1 MANMAK
7 QMELFDEGGL
17 MQEGGTVDPVSGND
31 VPVGST
37 QEEVRDDIPAQL
49 SEGEFVM
56 PADVVRYHGLDKMM
70 ALRDEAKM
78 GLQRMDAMGQMG
90 NADEAT
96 IPDGV
101 PFGMEDLEME
111 DDGLEMA
118 QGGVVSMANGGNVIP
133 GSNLIGGPI
142 THGMPGFVSGA
153 LGTSVGQI
161 GTPSLANTA
170 PPGLLGSPGSPIRSQ
185 GFPSMPVFPQ
195 VVVYGPD
202 GTAYPNPAAA
212 IAAGVNNYTMT
223 PPTAPAAPTGQAAAP
238 MQAASAQFQPAGTK
252 FTPTTIQPVMPT
264 FQQTIGTGVP
274 GVGSNLPGQD
284 DKKAEE
290 ADSPTTV
297 RSTTTRPTDDSDGGA
312 GVAVSGTGVGTATV
326 GSISEFVKSLFGD
339 KDEKTAKPRT
349 LEQTL
354 FDDRGVFG
362 GSTKFG
368 ISNSDLRKATGIQ
381 AMSQVG
387 SFVPT
392 GAIMSAMAK
401 EFGITKFTPND
412 IAVAGNTAR
421 NTALA
426 HMGYTSPGQLMTD
439 RQASVLGKAMLAGQE
454 AARKGLNADRA
465 VRSVLESDDA
475 IEARKESA
483 NNLRDIISPGST
495 LSQAASG
502 ARALASSYREDANQV
517 REGGIVRDSQG
528 RPVTSR
534 ATGRAVMSTSARK
547 EMNRLNDIAEALEIA
562 SGSMSI
568 QDEINSGYRDA
579 KTGVVDTSRSG
590 FGRGMSD
597 FKDYYEEGD
606 DTPPTGDRGFSVT
619 TGDDFGDDNFS
630 VTSDPSVTATSRTT
644 GESITTNYSQIPDE
658 LQTPST
664 SGESTSDNKIV
675 CTAMNNAYGFGSFR
689 QTVWLQHSK
698 NMDPAYQKGY
708 HCIFKPLIKFAYKD
722 AAWYNMAIRNMLEG
736 IARRRTADIWM
747 QKHGK
752 RHWHGAI
759 ERAILEPLCYIVGK
773 IK

>member
-1 MANMAK
+1 MLSMANMAK

-111 DDGLEMA
+111 DDGLEMN
-118 QGGVVSMANGGNVIP
+118 QGGLINYQRPSIGFT
-133 GSNLIGGPI
+133 SNLIGGAI
-142 THGMPGFVSGA
+142 TNPSLTPGVAQNLIGP
-153 LGTSVGQI
+153 LGTPMGSVGTFGYTPPPAQV
-161 GTPSLANTA
+161 GT
-170 PPGLLGSPGSPIRSQ
+170 
-185 GFPSMPVFPQ
+185 Q

-202 GTAYPNPAAA
+202 GTAYANPQAA
-212 IAAGVNNYTMT
+212 IAAGVNNYTTT
-223 PPTAPAAPTGQAAAP
+223 PPVTAPTGQAAAP

-312 GVAVSGTGVGTATV
+312 GGAVSGTGVGTATV

-339 KDEKTAKPRT
+339 KDEKPAKPRT
-349 LEQTL
+349 LEQSI

-368 ISNSDLRKATGIQ
+368 ISNADLRKATGIQ
-381 AMSQVG
+381 ALTQLG
-387 SFVPT
+387 SISPT
-392 GAIMSAMAK
+392 SAITSAMAK
-401 EFGITKFTPND
+401 EFGITQFTPND

-708 HCIFKPLIKFAYKD
+708 HRIFKPLIKFAYKD

>member
-1 MANMAK
+1 MLSMANMAK

-78 GLQRMDAMGQMG
+78 GLQRMEAMGQMG

-101 PFGMEDLEME
+101 PFSMEDLEME
-111 DDGLEMA
+111 DDGLEMN
-118 QGGVVSMANGGNVIP
+118 QGGLVNMSNGGM
-133 GSNLIGGPI
+133 IGPL
-142 THGMPGFVSGA
+142 TTGFPASSTG
-153 LGTSVGQI
+153 LGTPVGQI
-161 GTPSLANTA
+161 GTPSFG
-170 PPGLLGSPGSPIRSQ
+170 PQQPVPGF
-185 GFPSMPVFPQ
+185 GFAQ

-202 GTAYPNPAAA
+202 GTAYASPQAAM
-212 IAAGVNNYTMT
+212 AAGVNNYTMT
-223 PPTAPAAPTGQAAAP
+223 PPTAAPAAPTGQAAAP
-238 MQAASAQFQPAGTK
+238 MQAASSQFQPAGTK

-264 FQQTIGTGVP
+264 FQQTIGAGVP
-274 GVGSNLPGQD
+274 GVDFKLPGQD
-284 DKKAEE
+284 DKTQE

-297 RSTTTRPTDDSDGGA
+297 PPTTTRPTDDGDGG
-312 GVAVSGTGVGTATV
+312 GDGGVSGTSVGTATV
-326 GSISEFVKSLFGD
+326 GSISEFVKGLFGD
-339 KDEKTAKPRT
+339 KDEKTTKPRT
-349 LEQTL
+349 LEQSI

-362 GSTKFG
+362 GSSKFG
-368 ISNSDLRKATGIQ
+368 ISNADLRKATGIQ
-381 AMSQVG
+381 ALTQIG
-387 SFVPT
+387 SLSPT
-392 GAIMSAMAK
+392 SAITSAMAK
-401 EFGITKFTPND
+401 EFGITQFTPND
-412 IAVAGNTAR
+412 VAVAGNTAR

-426 HMGYTSPGQLMTD
+426 HMGYISPGQLMTD
-439 RQASVLGKAMLAGQE
+439 RQASVLGKAMLAGQD

-475 IEARKESA
+475 IQARKESA
-483 NNLRDIISPGST
+483 SNLRDIISPGST

-502 ARALASSYREDANQV
+502 ARALASYYREDANQV

-534 ATGRAVMSTSARK
+534 ATGRAVMSASARK
-547 EMNRLNDIAEALEIA
+547 EMNRLNDIAEALETA

-568 QDEINSGYRDA
+568 QDEIDSGYRDA

-597 FKDYYEEGD
+597 FKDYYEEDD

-630 VTSDPSVTATSRTT
+630 TTSDPSVTATSRTT

-708 HCIFKPLIKFAYKD
+708 HRIFKPLIKFAYKD